1 MEEISSQT
9 TISRTYNTRKKYGI
23 KEHYN
28 PMLHTSIRADI
39 YKLVSQCLEDLC
51 TFYCLS
57 PSLYRATPL
66 EALHIFALG
75 ASKYFLQLFMPDFA
89 HDQKTEIL
97 ALIKAFNMSGFTT
110 KMYGNVCYYYNSFVG
125 RDFKAWSQMA
135 IFILSPYL
143 DAGRKE
149 VLLNYSKV
157 SFYMYNIIYA
167 T

>member
-1 MEEISSQT
+1 
-9 TISRTYNTRKKYGI
+9 
-23 KEHYN
+23 
-28 PMLHTSIRADI
+28 
-39 YKLVSQCLEDLC
+39 
-51 TFYCLS
+51 
-57 PSLYRATPL
+57 
-66 EALHIFALG
+66 
-75 ASKYFLQLFMPDFA
+75 MPDFT